1 MANVLT
7 FTEKTEKIERKVKQH
22 HEEHNLSV
30 QKSAKSLET
39 FFRKQLENT
48 TEDITEKINNVQD
61 TMQIKF
67 ETKLNAMKE
76 SVTLQSKYISDI
88 KEDLKVIQENDIKG
102 EIRIIKTKQDE
113 LEKLLETKSTESAKT
128 TFPNPP
134 QPTNH
139 KKILKELSAHLS
151 QRYDDIVIGNS
162 IVSGISYKRFVPD
175 ESTLKISLRGKGIKD
190 VHQYI
195 NDKLNNL
202 SEDPSNI
209 FIHVGSNDL
218 QNGTSPENLLTLTE
232 ELGGC
237 LIHHFTH
244 STVIFSSVLN
254 RIGNDDFNQS
264 SKVYNNLLSDLCK
277 HNGFCFSNN
286 SNINTSLNFTSD
298 GVHLNKR
305 YGVPKLAR
313 NLCESVGIY
322 VQQTNIAMSHGI
334 NHNNGHI
341 RSRETYTSAIQNKR

>member
-1 MANVLT
+1 MS
-7 FTEKTEKIERKVKQH
+7 R
-22 HEEHNLSV
+22 
-30 QKSAKSLET
+30 
-39 FFRKQLENT
+39 
-48 TEDITEKINNVQD
+48 
-61 TMQIKF
+61 
-67 ETKLNAMKE
+67 
-76 SVTLQSKYISDI
+76 
-88 KEDLKVIQENDIKG
+88 
-102 EIRIIKTKQDE
+102 
-113 LEKLLETKSTESAKT
+113 
-128 TFPNPP
+128 
-134 QPTNH
+134 
-139 KKILKELSAHLS
+139 
-151 QRYDDIVIGNS
+151 
-162 IVSGISYKRFVPD
+162 ISYKRFVPD

-209 FIHVGSNDL
+209 FIHVASNDL

-237 LIHHFTH
+237 LIHHFPH

-254 RIGNDDFNQS
+254 RIGNDDFNQFA
-264 SKVYNNLLSDLCK
+264 KVYNNLLSDLCK

-298 GVHLNKR
+298 GVHLNER

-341 RSRETYTSAIQNKR
+341 RSRETYTSAIQNKRQSDENDARLSYNNHNKFRPSHDNQVNKSTHPTDKQDNRSTTISEIKEYLLLLFDKI